1 MQVEKVEDMLEK
13 ATGENKQLQPS
24 RVEGILKYAQA
35 LAPQEKDA
43 YFRAISQVV
52 NGGADALQL

>member
-1 MQVEKVEDMLEK
+1 MQVEKVEGMLEK

-24 RVEGILKYAQA
+24 SVEDILKYAQT

-43 YFRAISQVV
+43 YYRAL
-52 NGGADALQL
+52 A